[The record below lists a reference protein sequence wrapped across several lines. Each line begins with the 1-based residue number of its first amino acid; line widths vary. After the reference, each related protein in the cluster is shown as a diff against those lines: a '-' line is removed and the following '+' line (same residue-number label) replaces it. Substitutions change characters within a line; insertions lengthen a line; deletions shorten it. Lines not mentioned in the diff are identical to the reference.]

1 MSFKNNIK
9 QRNRSFQGLRSFKD
23 TLPTNIK
30 KIIKKKG
37 HIFSETLNN
46 WKLIVGDEIFQ
57 ICYPKTFKNS
67 NKFGVSTLHVMVKR
81 GHEIDL
87 EYSKKEI
94 MSKMNSF
101 FGYAVVE
108 KLKFIS
114 FDDAQTKFKKIDEN
128 ENRVTNSK
136 YTDRIKDIKNDK
148 IKQSL
153 LELTK
158 LFKQR

>member
-1 MSFKNNIK
+1 MQFKNNTK
-9 QRNRSFQGLRSFKD
+9 QRLKTIQGLRSFKD
-23 TLPTNIK
+23 TLPKNIK

-46 WKLIVGDEIFQ
+46 WKYIVGNEVFQ
-57 ICYPKTFKNS
+57 ICYPKSFKNS

-94 MSKMNSF
+94 MDKMNGF

-114 FDDAQTKFKKIDEN
+114 FDDAQTKFRKIDEK
-128 ENRVTNSK
+128 ENHVTNNK
-136 YTDRIKDIKNDK
+136 YTDRIKNIKNDK
-148 IKQSL
+148 IKKSL

-158 LFKQR
+158 LFRQK

>member
-1 MSFKNNIK
+1 MHFKNNTR
-9 QRNRSFQGLRSFKD
+9 QRFKTIQGLRSFKD
-23 TLPTNIK
+23 TLPKNIK

-46 WKLIVGDEIFQ
+46 WKYIVGDDLFK
-57 ICYPKTFKNS
+57 ICYPKSFKNS
-67 NKFGVSTLHVMVKR
+67 NKFGVSTLQIMVKR

-87 EYSKKEI
+87 EYSKKVI
-94 MSKMNSF
+94 MDKMNSF

-114 FDDAQTKFKKIDEN
+114 FDDAQTKFKKLDTN
-128 ENRVTNSK
+128 ENHVTNIK
-136 YTDRIKDIKNDK
+136 YADRINSIKNDK
-148 IKQSL
+148 IKKSL

>member
-108 KLKFIS
+108 KLKFVS

>member
-1 MSFKNNIK
+1 MQFKNNTK
-9 QRNRSFQGLRSFKD
+9 QRLKTIQGLRSFND
-23 TLPTNIK
+23 TLPKNIK

-46 WKLIVGDEIFQ
+46 WKYIVGNEIFK
-57 ICYPKTFKNS
+57 ICYPKSFKNS
-67 NKFGVSTLHVMVKR
+67 NMFGVSTLHVMVKR

-94 MSKMNSF
+94 MDKMNSF

-114 FDDAQTKFKKIDEN
+114 FDDAQTKFKKIDKN
-128 ENRVTNSK
+128 ENYVTNSK
-136 YTDRIKDIKNDK
+136 YTDRINDIKNDK
-148 IKQSL
+148 VKKSL

>member
-67 NKFGVSTLHVMVKR
+67 NKFGVSTLYVMVKR
-81 GHEIDL
+81 GHEVDL

-114 FDDAQTKFKKIDEN
+114 FDDVQTKFKKIDEN

>member
-1 MSFKNNIK
+1 MQFKNNTK
-9 QRNRSFQGLRSFKD
+9 QRFKTIQGLRSFKD
-23 TLPTNIK
+23 TLPKKIK

-46 WKLIVGDEIFQ
+46 WKYIVGDDLFQ
-57 ICYPKTFKNS
+57 ICYPKSFKNS
-67 NKFGVSTLHVMVKR
+67 NKFGVSTLQIMVKR

-87 EYSKKEI
+87 EYSKKVI
-94 MSKMNSF
+94 MDKMNSF

-114 FDDAQTKFKKIDEN
+114 FDDAQTKFKKFDTN
-128 ENRVTNSK
+128 ENHVTNIK
-136 YTDRIKDIKNDK
+136 YADRINSIKNDK
-148 IKQSL
+148 IKKSL

>member
-1 MSFKNNIK
+1 MQFKNNIK
-9 QRNRSFQGLRSFKD
+9 QRFKTIQGLRSFKD
-23 TLPTNIK
+23 TLPKNIK

-46 WKLIVGDEIFQ
+46 WKYIVGDDLFQ
-57 ICYPKTFKNS
+57 ICYPKSFKNS
-67 NKFGVSTLHVMVKR
+67 NKFGVSTLQIMVKR

-87 EYSKKEI
+87 EYSKKKI
-94 MSKMNSF
+94 MDKMNSF

-114 FDDAQTKFKKIDEN
+114 FDDAQTKFKKLDTN
-128 ENRVTNSK
+128 ENHVTNIK
-136 YTDRIKDIKNDK
+136 YADRINSIKNDK
-148 IKQSL
+148 IKKSL
-153 LELTK
+153 LKLTK